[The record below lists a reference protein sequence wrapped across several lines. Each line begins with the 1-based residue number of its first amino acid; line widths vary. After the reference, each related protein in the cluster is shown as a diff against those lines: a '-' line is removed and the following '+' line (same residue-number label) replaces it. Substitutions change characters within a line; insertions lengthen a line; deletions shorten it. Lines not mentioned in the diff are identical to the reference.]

1 MTQTWFHPPRKM
13 RITACLFEAG
23 IKCLTKCFLRSIG
36 VQGAG
41 NAYADWVKTKSD
53 SYHRAGIKRLI
64 AGAVH
69 DKCISG
75 LATTENLK
83 TAQWRLAM
91 DIEAHVRNLES
102 NIHAVERI
110 QFQKSRQASKI
121 IPIRFIFTNKLT
133 SDDKMLLSFDA
144 LVLSEMLGREISL
157 GRIIHGDA
165 HTTLKVKITV
175 LARKVRKLIGQI
187 DKILSLNAP
196 PELVLNRHCAECEF
210 QIQCRGKTIA
220 KDDLSLLSGMS
231 EKERKKLN
239 GKGIFTVTQL
249 SYTFRP
255 RRMSKRLAAK
265 PEKYHHSLKALA
277 IREQKIHIVGNPQLR
292 IGGTPIFLDVEGL
305 PDRDSYYLIGVRF
318 KTSEGIIQHSLWA
331 DRGEEEK
338 IWIKFLRVLSD
349 IENPVLIHYGSFETT
364 FLKKMC
370 NRYGGPPED
379 SAAFKAIES
388 SVNLLSVIFAQ
399 VYFPSYSNGLKEN
412 ARFLGFEWTDDL
424 SSGLQSIVWRHQW
437 EESPAPTIKE
447 KLIAYNADD
456 CEAIRLVVQTLD
468 RIAEPDTGVDE
479 FSGSEPKIVHV
490 ESLGKNLTSKWCV
503 FKSPISELEHIN
515 VAAHWNYQRDRVF
528 VRSGIFKKQTT
539 RLSRMRKAI
548 KRVETVVMIKA
559 PVSCPECGN
568 RRRRK
573 ERLLYRTVQD
583 LVFGR
588 DSVKRRVV
596 QYIIQTYRCRSCRH
610 EYGLHEWYL
619 HVRKWGWNMV
629 AYFVYHIVGLRVPQL
644 TVQHNLNR
652 LFGFDIVRSTLNNLK
667 INASDYYWVTKN
679 KILDRII
686 QGNLIHVDETRANIK
701 GHLAYVWVLTN
712 LREVVY
718 ILTESRE
725 GEMVQEL
732 LKVFNG
738 VLLSDF
744 YAAYDVIECPQQK
757 CLIHFMRDINDE
769 ILNNPFDEELKSIVT
784 WFAGLLK
791 PMIDTIDIRGLKKYY
806 LKKYLVKVDRFYGFL
821 DKSDFKSESS
831 LKCKQRF
838 EKNRDKLFTF
848 LRYDGVPWNNNNA
861 EHAIKAFAR
870 LRDVISGLSI
880 KKGIDEYLTLLSV
893 AGTCEYQGL
902 DFLDF
907 LRSGE
912 KDVQAFAEKKQRG
925 RRGDHIRLPM
935 HNSK

>member
-1 MTQTWFHPPRKM
+1 M
-13 RITACLFEAG
+13 RITASLFEAG

-36 VQGAG
+36 EQGVG

-64 AGAVH
+64 VGAGH
-69 DKCISG
+69 DECISD
-75 LATTENLK
+75 LAATEKLE
-83 TAQWRLAM
+83 TAKWRLAV
-91 DIEAHVRNLES
+91 DVKAHARNLES
-102 NIHAVERI
+102 NIHALE
-110 QFQKSRQASKI
+110 QMQSQKSRQASEI
-121 IPIRFIFTNKLT
+121 IPIRFISTNKLT

-157 GRIIHGDA
+157 GKIIHGDTR
-165 HTTLKVKITV
+165 TTLKVKTTV
-175 LARKVRKLIGQI
+175 LARKVRKLIGRI
-187 DKILSLNAP
+187 DKMLFLNAP
-196 PELVLNRHCAECEF
+196 PELVLHRHCAECEF
-210 QIQCRGKTIA
+210 QSQCREKTIA

-231 EKERKKLN
+231 AKERKKLN

-255 RRMSKRLAAK
+255 RRRAKRLAAK

-277 IREQKIHIVGNPQLR
+277 IREQKIHIVGNPQLQ
-292 IGGTPIFLDVEGL
+292 IEGTPIFFDVEGI

-318 KTSEGIIQHSLWA
+318 KTSERIIQHSLWA
-331 DRGEEEK
+331 DRSEEEK
-338 IWIKFLRVLSD
+338 IWIEFLHVLSD

-364 FLKKMC
+364 FLKRMC
-370 NRYGGPPED
+370 DRYVRPPED
-379 SAAFKAIES
+379 SAAFKAISS
-388 SVNLLSVIFAQ
+388 SVNLLSVIFAH

-412 ARFLGFEWTDDL
+412 ARFLGFEWTDSL

-437 EESPAPTIKE
+437 EESRDPTVQE
-447 KLIAYNADD
+447 KLITYNADD
-456 CEAIRLVVQTLD
+456 CEAMRLVVQTLG
-468 RIAEPDTGVDE
+468 RIAKPDTGVDQV
-479 FSGSEPKIVHV
+479 SASEPKIVHA
-490 ESLGKNLTSKWCV
+490 ESLRKNLTSKWCG
-503 FKSPISELEHIN
+503 FKSPISDLEQIN
-515 VAAHWNYQRDRVF
+515 IAAHWNYQRDRVF
-528 VRSGIFKKQTT
+528 VRSGIVKRQTT

-548 KRVETVVMIKA
+548 MRAETVVMIKA

-568 RRRRK
+568 QRRRK
-573 ERLLYRTVQD
+573 ERILYRTVQD

-588 DSVKRRVV
+588 DSLKRRIV
-596 QYIIQTYRCRSCRH
+596 QYIIQTYRCKSCQH

-619 HVRKWGWNMV
+619 HGRKWGWNMV

-644 TVQHNLNR
+644 TLQHNLNR

-667 INASDYYWVTKN
+667 IKASDYYWITKN
-679 KILDRII
+679 KILGRII
-686 QGNLIHVDETRANIK
+686 QGNLIHADETRANIK

-718 ILTESRE
+718 ILAESRE

-732 LKVFNG
+732 LKDFNG
-738 VLLSDF
+738 VLVSDY
-744 YAAYDVIECPQQK
+744 YAAYDAIECPQQK
-757 CLIHFMRDINDE
+757 CLIHLMRDLNDE
-769 ILNNPFDEELKSIVT
+769 ILNNPFDEEMKSVVT
-784 WFAGLLK
+784 RFAGLLK
-791 PMIDTIDIRGLKKYY
+791 PIIDTIDKHGLKKHY
-806 LKKYLVKVDRFYGFL
+806 LNKYLVDVNRFYGFL
-821 DKSDFKSESS
+821 DKSDFKSEAS

-838 EKNRDKLFTF
+838 EKNRNKLFTF

-870 LRDVISGLSI
+870 LRDVISGLSS

-893 AGTCEYQGL
+893 AETCEYQGL

-912 KDVQAFAEKKQRG
+912 KDIQVFAERKQRR
-925 RRGDHIRLPM
+925 RRGSHIRLPM